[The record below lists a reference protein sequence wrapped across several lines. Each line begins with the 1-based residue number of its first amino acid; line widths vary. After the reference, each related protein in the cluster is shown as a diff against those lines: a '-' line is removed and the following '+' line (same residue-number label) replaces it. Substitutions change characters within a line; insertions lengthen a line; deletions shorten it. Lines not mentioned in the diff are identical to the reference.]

1 MKKVL
6 AIAAALVLGAAT
18 MNAQSV
24 LDALK
29 NAAGSVLG
37 SATEAATTAA
47 TEAGASSETAQAL
60 GGILGDI
67 LGQVLNTV
75 TTVSLPGTWT
85 YNGAAS
91 AVQSENTLVSLG
103 ASAYKTKIDNFINK
117 YLKKVGITP
126 GAATFTFGTDGSF
139 TIANSKKTIATGTYT
154 TEGNKI
160 TMQFGS
166 VYKFLTLEGTTA
178 ITTDGCQLLFDATR
192 FLTFIKQAVA
202 VAGKFVNVGSAASLV
217 SELSGLQ
224 LGFSLVK

>member
-60 GGILGDI
+60 GGI

-178 ITTDGCQLLFDATR
+178 ITADGCQLLFDATR